1 MSVKA
6 CRLQDESDALAAV
19 PPRERGGHDARPPV
33 GEDRP
38 ISAVAVVV
46 IVVVRIAVRQSTHRL
61 ADEAKIARSGPL
73 E

>member
-1 MSVKA
+1 
-6 CRLQDESDALAAV
+6 
-19 PPRERGGHDARPPV
+19 
-33 GEDRP
+33 
-38 ISAVAVVV
+38 VAVVV